1 MTSAKTETVT
11 KTAPDR
17 ARQRARAATVGT
29 AHAAEQPLLRPH
41 WHDNTHHTRSTQ
53 RAIRVPCKMQSTNHA
68 PLHSHMHRF
77 VIVAAIVAL
86 VTGAG
91 ITSLQTVP
99 AKLYVPLGHTAEG
112 GLAVAEPAGH
122 AYPALHGV
130 HAPHADPQYLPVRV
144 RNSGV
149 QYSEQGKTTTRN
161 TPRHSAGTITKTRGV
176 IRGHGDG
183 IRGELVGVQVNADTP
198 AGQVV
203 HVVAPVT
210 GVQPSVRLVSVV
222 LLCFRCGTRGQAG

>member
-1 MTSAKTETVT
+1 MCPPEP
-11 KTAPDR
+11 AP
-17 ARQRARAATVGT
+17 ARPSYARILPA
-29 AHAAEQPLLRPH
+29 
-41 WHDNTHHTRSTQ
+41 
-53 RAIRVPCKMQSTNHA
+53 
-68 PLHSHMHRF
+68 
-77 VIVAAIVAL
+77 VIVTLSL
-86 VTGAG
+86 VRVSL
-91 ITSLQTVP
+91 TSLQTVP

-149 QYSEQGKTTTRN
+149 QYSEQGNTTTRN
-161 TPRHSAGTITKTRGV
+161 TPRHSAGTITTTRGA
-176 IRGHGDG
+176 IRGHGNG
-183 IRGELVGVQVNADTP
+183 IWSELVGVQVNADTP